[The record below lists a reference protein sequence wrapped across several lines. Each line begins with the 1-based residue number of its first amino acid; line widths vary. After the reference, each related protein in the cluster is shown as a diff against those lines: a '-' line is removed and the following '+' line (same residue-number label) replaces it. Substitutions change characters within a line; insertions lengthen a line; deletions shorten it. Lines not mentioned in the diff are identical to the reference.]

1 MESETKVKISDFTV
15 HTHGFWIIS
24 FYPIILDG
32 DYGHQTRFSDYE
44 VSAGTIPEKSYDK
57 KFPGFI

>member
-1 MESETKVKISDFTV
+1 MEGKTKDKISHFTT
-15 HTHGFWIIS
+15 HTHHFWS
-24 FYPIILDG
+24 AGFYPIILDG